1 MLYTGVTGSIK
12 IAEYKDNSAG
22 TSSALAHMANWTVN
36 ISREMIEVVS
46 FGSTYKEKIPSI
58 KDWSASSDGK
68 ADFDNANGQ
77 TMLVNAFENGTKL
90 KASFYLDENTFL
102 EGDCY
107 IESLDV
113 EHAADGA
120 GDISI
125 SLAGSNAVVL
135 QYPGTN

>member
-12 IAEYKDNSAG
+12 MATYDGDTAG
-22 TSSALAHMANWTVN
+22 TSAALAHMANWSVN

-68 ADFDNANGQ
+68 ADFDNENGQ
-77 TMLVNAFENGTKL
+77 TMLVEAFENGTKL

-107 IESLDV
+107 IGSLGV

-135 QYPGTN
+135 TLPNA

>member
-12 IAEYKDNSAG
+12 MATYDGDTAG
-22 TSSALAHMANWTVN
+22 TPAALAHMANWSVN

-68 ADFDNANGQ
+68 ADFDNKNGQ
-77 TMLVNAFENGTKL
+77 AMLVKAFENGTKL

-125 SLAGSNAVVL
+125 SLSGSNAVVL
-135 QYPGTN
+135 TLPKA

>member
-12 IAEYKDNSAG
+12 VAEYNENTAG
-22 TSSALAHMANWTVN
+22 TASALAHMANWTVN
-36 ISREMIEVVS
+36 ITLEMIEVVS
-46 FGSTYKEKIPSI
+46 FGSSYKEKIPSI

-68 ADFDNANGQ
+68 ADFDSANGQ
-77 TMLVNAFENGTKL
+77 AKLVGAFENGTKL
-90 KASFYLDENTFL
+90 RASFYLDENTFL

-125 SLAGSNAVVL
+125 SLAGSNAVEL
-135 QYPGTN
+135 NLPGA

>member
-12 IAEYKDNSAG
+12 VAEYNGNTAG
-22 TSSALAHMANWTVN
+22 TASALAHMANWTVN
-36 ISREMIEVVS
+36 ITREMIEVVS
-46 FGSTYKEKIPSI
+46 FGSSYKEKIPSI

-68 ADFDNANGQ
+68 ADFDSDNGQ
-77 TMLVNAFENGTKL
+77 AKLVEAFENGTKL
-90 KASFYLDENTFL
+90 RASFYLDENTFL

-107 IESLDV
+107 IKSLDV

-125 SLAGSNAVVL
+125 SLAGSNAVEL
-135 QYPGTN
+135 NLPGA